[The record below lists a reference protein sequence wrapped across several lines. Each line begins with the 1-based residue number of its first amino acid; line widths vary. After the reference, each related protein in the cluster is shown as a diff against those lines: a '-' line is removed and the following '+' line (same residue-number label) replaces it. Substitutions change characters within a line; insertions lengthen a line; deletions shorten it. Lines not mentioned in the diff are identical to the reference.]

1 MPSPLPPWLELYP
14 AAANST
20 AAQNSTPNP
29 SQTGNLLP
37 FDTMSSISTPISPE
51 MFALAIKD
59 LPVDTLYAKASEL
72 QNSISHLLDSNAQ
85 MKDFADEGDDVCKEA
100 IAENDVVVKRMEERL
115 ELCKVEVENRG
126 LLWTGHAEKEE
137 ITLNGHAE
145 TNGEASGRSAPTPA
159 ASGRL
164 NDDELRRQLQV
175 RMDEDEDE
183 EDGVHL

>member
-14 AAANST
+14 AASNNNTA
-20 AAQNSTPNP
+20 AAQNTTPNP
-29 SQTGNLLP
+29 SQTDNLLP
-37 FDTMSSISTPISPE
+37 FDTMSSNSTPISPE
-51 MFALAIKD
+51 MFAIAIKD

-85 MKDFADEGDDVCKEA
+85 MKEFADEGDDVCKEA
-100 IAENDVVVKRMEERL
+100 IAENDVVVKRMEERV
-115 ELCKVEVENRG
+115 ELCKVEVESRG
-126 LLWTGHAEKEE
+126 LLWTGHAEKDEVKV
-137 ITLNGHAE
+137 NGHAE

-164 NDDELRRQLQV
+164 NDEELRRQLEAQ
-175 RMDEDEDE
+175 MEDY